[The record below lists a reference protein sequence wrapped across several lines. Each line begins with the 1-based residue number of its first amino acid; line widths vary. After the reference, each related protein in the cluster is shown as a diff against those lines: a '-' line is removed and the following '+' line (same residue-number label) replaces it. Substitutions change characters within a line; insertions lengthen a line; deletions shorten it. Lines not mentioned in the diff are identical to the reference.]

1 MAERKGMGRSLGAV
15 GGSGRGGDQGRS
27 EGGREWGYGEEGVG
41 RGRETEGLMSP
52 PIMRM
57 RGLSREGRGGPLP
70 IGRGGMRGREGG
82 ATGAGRA
89 QVAGRIMRDPMMM
102 AASLVGKYLTAD
114 AQLAAQEA
122 GEEDTN
128 RATALLKRMTQAAA
142 EENQARGDKGRLD
155 KVAHRGGRG

>member
-70 IGRGGMRGREGG
+70 IGRGGMRGRGGG

-89 QVAGRIMRDPMMM
+89 QGAGLQKGHIGAFENVAGMLGWER
-102 AASLVGKYLTAD
+102 G
-114 AQLAAQEA
+114 Q
-122 GEEDTN
+122 N
-128 RATALLKRMTQAAA
+128 RAANLIVHTGAQKHQHKHKYKCKYKNKYSPSRVRDSSTSGC
-142 EENQARGDKGRLD
+142 RFPG
-155 KVAHRGGRG
+155 